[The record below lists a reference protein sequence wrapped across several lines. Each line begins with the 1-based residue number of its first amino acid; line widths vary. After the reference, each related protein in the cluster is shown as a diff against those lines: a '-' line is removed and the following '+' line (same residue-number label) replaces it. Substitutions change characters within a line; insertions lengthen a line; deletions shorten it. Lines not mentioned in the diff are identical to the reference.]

1 MKYDKSNNE
10 TLIIYL
16 DKEIDENYSQQ
27 NRDYIDELIE
37 TNYTKNIIFDFTDT
51 NFMDST
57 GIGFLIGRYK
67 KMKKQNISGYICNPN
82 KHLEKLL
89 TLSGIYQL
97 MPKIN
102 NN

>member
-1 MKYDKSNNE
+1 MKYSAANN

-16 DKEIDENYSQQ
+16 EEEIDESYSQS
-27 NRDYIDELIE
+27 NRDKIDDLIE
-37 TNYTKNIIFDFTDT
+37 SSNIEKLIFDFTNT

-67 KMKKQNISGYICNPN
+67 KTKKQNIMSYIYNPN

-102 NN
+102 QN